1 MKDKF
6 DITKE
11 LKEHEKKYTTILVIL
26 FIFLILFTAYCI
38 LSIDNKELKKI
49 NKNINYR
56 YSSVST
62 SYQVLTLTSKDKLK
76 DQDGLNT
83 NSYTIHI
90 ENTTNDKYDYKI
102 VLKKDNKTTR
112 TCGCE
117 NHVDDYKYIKY
128 SVDKKEVLKL
138 NQDMTIYEG
147 TLNKNKEDDIP
158 VYIWLDETTND
169 NYHFHGYFS
178 VEKINQD

>member
-56 YSSVST
+56 YSSIST
-62 SYQVLTLTSKDKLK
+62 SYQVLTLTNKDKLRN
-76 DQDGLNT
+76 QDGLNT

-102 VLKKDNKTTR
+102 VLKKDIKTTKA
-112 TCGCE
+112 CGCE
-117 NHVDDYKYIKY
+117 NHSDDYRYIKY
-128 SVDKKEVLKL
+128 SIEGKEVLKL
-138 NQDMTIYEG
+138 NQDMTIYKG
-147 TLNKNKEDDIP
+147 TLKKDESKDIS
-158 VYIWLDETTND
+158 VHIWLDETTND
-169 NYHFHGYFS
+169 NYHFHAYFS